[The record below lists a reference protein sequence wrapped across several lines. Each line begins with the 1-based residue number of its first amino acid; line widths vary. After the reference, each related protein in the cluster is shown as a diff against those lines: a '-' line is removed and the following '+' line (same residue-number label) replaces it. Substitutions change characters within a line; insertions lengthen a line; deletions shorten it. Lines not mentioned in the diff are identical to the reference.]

1 MKANH
6 VTQGCIND
14 VHNIKDFLTTLWG
27 FQEQDMVILTDDQ
40 QEARF
45 IPTRANIIAAMK
57 WLVSDAQED
66 DS

>member
-1 MKANH
+1 M
-6 VTQGCIND
+6 
-14 VHNIKDFLTTLWG
+14 HNIKNFLTTLWG
-27 FQEQDMVILTDDQ
+27 FKEQDMVILTDDQ
-40 QEARF
+40 EEARF